1 MMKPAYKALVIWD
14 AKQIVRDPTL
24 LAGLLGPL
32 LLMLVLRFGYPWLES
47 FVLEQWSYALMPYRM
62 WIASFLMQIIPM
74 LLGML
79 HGFLMLDERDEQLI
93 GFYSVTPITRSGYM
107 RYRLAWPFGMSLLL
121 GALYFATTGL
131 VDFEPRHGLTLLL
144 LAIEAPLFSL
154 FLVAFASNKVEGLAL
169 SKASGLLLCAPL
181 LVWLLPSPWTWLGGI
196 LPAYWAARVYVAD
209 GEEHY
214 LLHFAVGLVWHVSLF
229 ILLLRKSLAR
239 LD

>member
-1 MMKPAYKALVIWD
+1 MKSAYKALALWD
-14 AKQIVRDPTL
+14 ARQVLRDPTL
-24 LAGLLGPL
+24 LAGLVGPL
-32 LLMLVLRFGYPWLES
+32 MLMLVLRYGYPWLES
-47 FVLEQWSYALMPYRM
+47 FVLEQWSYALSPYRK
-62 WIASFLMQIIPM
+62 WVASFLMQIIPM

-93 GFYSVTPITRSGYM
+93 GFYSVTPMTRSGYM

-131 VDFEPRHGLTLLL
+131 VDIEPRHGLTLLL

-169 SKASGLLLCAPL
+169 SKAGGLVLCAPL
-181 LVWLLPSPWTWLGGI
+181 LVWLLPSPWTWLGGV
-196 LPAYWAARVYVAD
+196 LPSYWAANVYVT
-209 GEEHY
+209 EEIGQY
-214 LLHFAVGLVWHVSLF
+214 LLYFVLGLVWHVGLLL
-229 ILLLRKSLAR
+229 LLLRKTLSR